1 VTFEDSLPSER
12 SASISTARSPLNS
25 TPKEIKERFRKT
37 IWQIVVKL
45 KRLKLDFDEVKKTMI
60 LWFFL

>member
-1 VTFEDSLPSER
+1 MTFEDSLPSER

-45 KRLKLDFDEVKKTMI
+45 KRLKLDFEEVKKKI
-60 LWFFL
+60 LWSFL